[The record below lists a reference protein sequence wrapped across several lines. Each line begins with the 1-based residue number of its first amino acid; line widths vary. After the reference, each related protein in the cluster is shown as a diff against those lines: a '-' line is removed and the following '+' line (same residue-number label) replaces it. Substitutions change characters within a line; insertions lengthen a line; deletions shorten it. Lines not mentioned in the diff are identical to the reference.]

1 MRTALVAAAVLACSV
16 AEAAPDDALA
26 NVTVIY
32 ARGGALF
39 KSDARGKNEAQLVT
53 LPANKTVR
61 ALRTDAR
68 GTTLL
73 ADVGGKWSWMPLDAA
88 TPRLVELPCAE
99 GPAQLAADG
108 SCVLCRNPKDANR
121 SIIVVMRANKVTPV
135 DVPPTGAR
143 LASTPTG
150 RRLVW
155 ADAGGV
161 WSSPPADPKQ
171 KTRVAIQAP
180 LRSFLPSHDG
190 SRALGVYD
198 DVVFEGRQKT
208 KPAQLLMTFA
218 LDGQGAR
225 RKSIRDGVPVEWSHD
240 NQWMLVQNGAQACIV
255 KASGGQYK
263 CFKGYTAVSIAPDG
277 KYALV
282 LGNRDADSRSSRS
295 SRRDKKTEKKPKQ
308 TPKEQATAPEGEP
321 EVEGGDD
328 EGVHDDVAVPPPTGP
343 LALYRIKLDGPF
355 NDAPVVI
362 ARIVDGAA
370 VWVPPKP

>member
-1 MRTALVAAAVLACSV
+1 MRAAAVVVAVLASSV
-16 AEAAPDDALA
+16 AHAAPDDALA
-26 NVTVIY
+26 NVTVVY
-32 ARGGALF
+32 ARGGALY
-39 KSDARGKNEAQLVT
+39 KSDARGKNEAQLVA

-73 ADVGGKWSWMPLDAA
+73 ADVGGKWSWMPLDMA
-88 TPRLVELPCAE
+88 TPRLVALPCAE
-99 GPAQLAADG
+99 GPAQLSADG
-108 SCVLCRNPKDANR
+108 ACVLCRSPNHAGR
-121 SIIVVMRANKVTPV
+121 SIIVVMRRNKIIPV

-161 WSSPPADPKQ
+161 WSSPPANPRQ
-171 KTRVAIQAP
+171 KTQLAFEAP
-180 LRSFLPSHDG
+180 LRSFLPSPDG
-190 SRALGVYD
+190 SRALGVYQD
-198 DVVFEGRQKT
+198 FVFEGRQKK
-208 KPAQLLMTFA
+208 KPAELLMTFA

-240 NQWMLVQNGAQACIV
+240 GQWMLVQNDAQACIV

-277 KYALV
+277 KFALV
-282 LGNRDADSRSSRS
+282 LGNRDAASRSSSRS
-295 SRRDKKTEKKPKQ
+295 SRRNTKQPKQ

-328 EGVHDDVAVPPPTGP
+328 AGVHDDVAVPPPSGP

-370 VWVPPKP
+370 VWIPPKP